1 MFKRKPDLWAP
12 VEVGRIA
19 VWRSCHGR
27 NALLLHGGPGLS
39 NYLGALVDEL
49 GSSCDC
55 LTYQQPAVSPTEVD
69 GPLTIEAH
77 VTYAAAVMD
86 TVMWDSVLLVGHSW
100 GALLALHVAAALPE
114 RVDGLVY
121 LDGPGLTGDG
131 GTGQMDETIA
141 GRMSERLSPGQVARW
156 TEIESR
162 SESGE
167 ATRDEELESLRLA
180 WTGYFPSA
188 DGVVPAP
195 QMDLDPRSFR
205 ETWAS
210 MVESFDNGWSAAAAG
225 SLSQPTLVIH
235 GEGDP
240 LPLAGAE
247 EVAALVPCSTL
258 EVLNGIGHFPWLEQP
273 GIVRSKIE
281 RWVATEPRWVATGP
295 HH

>member
-1 MFKRKPDLWAP
+1 MFKREPDLWAP

-19 VWRSCHGR
+19 VWRSGYGR
-27 NALLLHGGPGLS
+27 HALLLHGGPGLS
-39 NYLGALVDEL
+39 NYLGSLVDEL
-49 GSSCDC
+49 GGSCDC
-55 LTYQQPAVSPTEVD
+55 LTYQQPAVSPTEVE

-77 VTYAAAVMD
+77 VRYAAAVMD
-86 TVMWDSVLLVGHSW
+86 SVMWDSALIVGHSW
-100 GALLALHVAAALPE
+100 GALLALHLAAALPE

-121 LDGPGLTGDG
+121 LDGPGVTGDG
-131 GTGQMDETIA
+131 GAERMGETIA
-141 GRMSERLSPGQVARW
+141 GRMSERLSLEQVARW

-167 ATRDEELESLRLA
+167 ATRAEELESLRLA
-180 WTGYFPSA
+180 WTGYFPRA

-195 QMDLDPRSFR
+195 PMDLDPRSFR

-210 MVESFDNGWSAAAAG
+210 TVESFANGSSAAAAS
-225 SLSQPTLVIH
+225 SLAQRALVIH

-247 EVAALVPCSTL
+247 EVAALVPCSRL

-281 RWVATEPRWVATGP
+281 RWLATGP